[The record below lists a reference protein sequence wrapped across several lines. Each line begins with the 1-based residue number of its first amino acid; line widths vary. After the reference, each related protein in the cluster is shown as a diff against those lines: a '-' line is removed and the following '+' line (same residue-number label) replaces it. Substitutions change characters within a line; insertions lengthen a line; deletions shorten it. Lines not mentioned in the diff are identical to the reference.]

1 MYETILLVVFL
12 LAAIAIIGLVLVQ
25 NGKGAGMG
33 ASFGAGA
40 SATLFGSGG
49 TGNFLTRLTSI
60 LGLVFFIVSI
70 ALANF
75 NSSTHSDFSNLE
87 KNDDEIGQ
95 ILPATEKKS
104 VVELQQVSPTSEIP
118 E

>member
-12 LAAIAIIGLVLVQ
+12 LVAVAIIGLVLVQ
-25 NGKGAGMG
+25 NGKGADMG
-33 ASFGAGA
+33 ASLGAGA
-40 SATLFGSGG
+40 SSTLFGSSG
-49 TGNFLTRLTSI
+49 TGNFLTRSTSI

-87 KNDDEIGQ
+87 KNDDGIGR
-95 ILPATEKKS
+95 ILPTTDKKS
-104 VVELQQVSPTSEIP
+104 VVKPQQAGPTSEIP